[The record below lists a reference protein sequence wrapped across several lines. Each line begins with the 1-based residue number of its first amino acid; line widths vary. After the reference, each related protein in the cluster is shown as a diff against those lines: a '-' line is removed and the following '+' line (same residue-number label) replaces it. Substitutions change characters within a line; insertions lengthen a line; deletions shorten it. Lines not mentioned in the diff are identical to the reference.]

1 MARRP
6 FVSAAGVDWLLPL
19 YDPFTRWLGVE
30 PAHRRLID
38 QADIHPGQRVL
49 EIGCGTGNLAILLKR
64 THPEAEVVGLDPDA
78 KALDRARRKSEGK
91 AASVEFD
98 LGFSEELPYPDASFD
113 RVLSALMFHHLEPP
127 VKKLALLE
135 VRRVLRPGGSIHM
148 VDLAAGEETLHGFLA
163 RVLHPGHGSRFSSAD
178 PIPALMAQTGFRE
191 ASEVAHDRVLLGRI
205 AYYRAFAPASPS
217 AAAA

>member
-30 PAHRRLID
+30 SAHRRLII
-38 QADIHPGQRVL
+38 QADIHPGHRVL
-49 EIGCGTGNLAILLKR
+49 EIGCGTGNLATLLKR
-64 THPEAEVVGLDPDA
+64 THPGAEVVGLDPDP
-78 KALDRARRKSEGK
+78 KALDRARRKAEGK

-135 VRRVLRPGGSIHM
+135 MRRVLRPGGSIHM
-148 VDLAAGEETLHGFLA
+148 VDLAAGEETFHGFLA
-163 RVLHPGHGSRFSSAD
+163 RIFHPSHGSRFSSAD
-178 PIPALMAQTGFRE
+178 PVPALMAQTGFRE

-205 AYYRAFAPASPS
+205 AYYRAIASASPGTAPA
-217 AAAA
+217 